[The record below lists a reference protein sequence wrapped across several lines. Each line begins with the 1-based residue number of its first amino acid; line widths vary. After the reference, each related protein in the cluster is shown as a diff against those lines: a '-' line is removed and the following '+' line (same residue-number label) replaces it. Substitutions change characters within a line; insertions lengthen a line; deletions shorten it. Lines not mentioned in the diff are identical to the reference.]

1 MHPARGTTMATE
13 TAPARRVAAAR
24 PSTGRRRRSIRLAL
38 ATASAGLFVG
48 LAFVLPGGAT
58 PAPAAV
64 AASPVAAAPA
74 AVAHMPPPVGPTVA
88 ATAPRGTR
96 HARTPNI
103 NLFTATPARLP
114 AAGGAVHL
122 FAIVQRA
129 SHCTFSSTKPLASLP
144 ATRSCASGSVSVSL
158 TLPRNTTGAARTF
171 HFQIA
176 ARGPNG
182 PSSAGPVTVV
192 QAAPVQA
199 AAAPRIT
206 LDPADASVTAGSSA
220 TFNAAAAGS
229 SLTVQWQV
237 SADGGILWNPIAGAD
252 APSYSLTAA
261 AAQSGYRYRAV
272 FTSHG
277 RSATTL
283 AATLT
288 VTAPVVV
295 APSSTPQAASQPV
308 APSATAAAD
317 SAPQITLQPRDQGE
331 TVGKSATFTA
341 TASGVPT
348 PTVQWQ
354 FSTDGGNTWAPI
366 AGATST
372 SYTLGGLTLLENGY
386 EYEAVFTNGS
396 GSQTTTPATLTVAE
410 ADSAPQ
416 VITPPANVT
425 VTAGSTATFTA
436 TASGVPTPT
445 AQWEISSD
453 GGDTWSPLCQNT
465 ESCSFTSNTSENG
478 DYVEAVFSNG
488 VGSPATSNSAILTV
502 IAAAAA
508 PVVVTQPY
516 SLNLTSGNTASFTA
530 TASGSPTPAVV
541 WEVSTNNGGSW
552 NAAPGPSADRT
563 TYSFTATTAESGY
576 EYEAVFVNSVG
587 SAVSVAAGLSVAPL
601 APQVTTQPV
610 NQVVASGSAATFTA
624 AASGDPVPSV
634 QWQVNMNNG
643 QGWGNIYGAN
653 STSYTVT
660 DVTSAESGYEY
671 QAVFTNVAGSATTN
685 AATVTIGV
693 ATAASYNWSGY
704 VATTA
709 AGQASAVSASWTVP
723 TATCTGGGDTY
734 SSDWVGIDGYPGT
747 DGTVEQDG
755 TDSDCVNGT
764 PNYYGWYE
772 MFPDP
777 TTDLPSGHPVS
788 AGDEMTASVSVA
800 GAQWTLTVEDVT
812 RAWSYT
818 ESITRSGLQE
828 ASVEWIAERPTVN
841 GEYAV
846 LTDFGT
852 VTFSGASATV
862 GGQSDTIASVG
873 AVPLEMVSSD
883 GSTVLATPSALGG
896 SGNSFSDRWNAS
908 S

>member
-331 TVGKSATFTA
+331 TVGTIGDVHRHGERRADPDRA
-341 TASGVPT
+341 VAVL
-348 PTVQWQ
+348 
-354 FSTDGGNTWAPI
+354 DGRREYMGADRRRHLDELHARRPDP
-366 AGATST
+366 AGERLRVRGRVRQRLRLADDDA
-372 SYTLGGLTLLENGY
+372 GHADRG
-386 EYEAVFTNGS
+386 
-396 GSQTTTPATLTVAE
+396 E

-416 VITPPANVT
+416 VITR
-425 VTAGSTATFTA
+425 
-436 TASGVPTPT
+436 
-445 AQWEISSD
+445 
-453 GGDTWSPLCQNT
+453 L
-465 ESCSFTSNTSENG
+465 
-478 DYVEAVFSNG
+478 
-488 VGSPATSNSAILTV
+488 
-502 IAAAAA
+502 
-508 PVVVTQPY
+508 
-516 SLNLTSGNTASFTA
+516 
-530 TASGSPTPAVV
+530 
-541 WEVSTNNGGSW
+541 
-552 NAAPGPSADRT
+552 RT
-563 TYSFTATTAESGY
+563 
-576 EYEAVFVNSVG
+576 
-587 SAVSVAAGLSVAPL
+587 
-601 APQVTTQPV
+601 
-610 NQVVASGSAATFTA
+610 
-624 AASGDPVPSV
+624 
-634 QWQVNMNNG
+634 
-643 QGWGNIYGAN
+643 
-653 STSYTVT
+653 
-660 DVTSAESGYEY
+660 
-671 QAVFTNVAGSATTN
+671 
-685 AATVTIGV
+685 
-693 ATAASYNWSGY
+693 
-704 VATTA
+704 
-709 AGQASAVSASWTVP
+709 
-723 TATCTGGGDTY
+723 
-734 SSDWVGIDGYPGT
+734 
-747 DGTVEQDG
+747 
-755 TDSDCVNGT
+755 
-764 PNYYGWYE
+764 
-772 MFPDP
+772 
-777 TTDLPSGHPVS
+777 
-788 AGDEMTASVSVA
+788 
-800 GAQWTLTVEDVT
+800 
-812 RAWSYT
+812 
-818 ESITRSGLQE
+818 
-828 ASVEWIAERPTVN
+828 
-841 GEYAV
+841 
-846 LTDFGT
+846 
-852 VTFSGASATV
+852 
-862 GGQSDTIASVG
+862 
-873 AVPLEMVSSD
+873 
-883 GSTVLATPSALGG
+883 
-896 SGNSFSDRWNAS
+896 
-908 S
+908 